1 MIRVVA
7 HVTGGSD
14 ARATAIE
21 IELGERD
28 APDAVPHLVAA
39 LRAEIERACSDF
51 RSGEFGQVPRQA
63 RLRHRDLAEQNG
75 RTVRLSDYPD
85 TFPARRRPRRLIAVA
100 VLFQAGKAS
109 PALIAAAARRQERAA
124 ARIMEAAGA
133 HHG

>member
-39 LRAEIERACSDF
+39 LRAEIER
-51 RSGEFGQVPRQA
+51 
-63 RLRHRDLAEQNG
+63 
-75 RTVRLSDYPD
+75 
-85 TFPARRRPRRLIAVA
+85 RRVGVAVA
-100 VLFQAGKAS
+100 VDRAEAP
-109 PALIAAAARRQERAA
+109 PALP
-124 ARIMEAAGA
+124 EAAPVEA
-133 HHG
+133 PKPDA

>member
-39 LRAEIERACSDF
+39 LRAE
-51 RSGEFGQVPRQA
+51 V
-63 RLRHRDLAEQNG
+63 
-75 RTVRLSDYPD
+75 
-85 TFPARRRPRRLIAVA
+85 ARRRVGAAVGAVEAVEAPAA
-100 VLFQAGKAS
+100 VLL
-109 PALIAAAARRQERAA
+109 P
-124 ARIMEAAGA
+124 EAEAPKPDA
-133 HHG
+133 